1 MNNSITQK
9 MKYKQSVIKYSYKYG
24 VKKAS
29 IQFNEWPK
37 TIYRW
42 RERYDGNIESLRDK
56 SRRPHYH
63 PNQHTNSEIKMIKD
77 YKRNN
82 KKTGLVVLW
91 VKLKE
96 AGYTRTVQGLYHVMQ
111 RLGIY
116 EKTPSKAKEK
126 ENIEKIAITYLGE
139 KVQVDV
145 KYVPIGCMTKELEEK
160 GEKFYQ
166 YTAID
171 EYTRIRYT
179 WFTNE
184 HSTYMSSEFVKRAV
198 KYFPFK
204 IETIQTDNGF
214 EFTNRLNWNKSKRK
228 QKTIFETTL
237 EKLKI
242 KYRQIKPYT
251 PKENG
256 KVERSHRKD
265 QERFYQGRKFYGLED
280 LRKQGAEWRKEYN
293 NFPMRPLGW
302 LSPNEFLKKYKSQ
315 EESLITIQG
324 TQSI

>member
-1 MNNSITQK
+1 MKNSITQK
-9 MKYKQSVIKYSYKYG
+9 MKYKQSVIKYSYQYG

-42 RERYDGNIESLRDK
+42 RERYDGKIESLKDK
-56 SRRPHYH
+56 SRRPHSH
-63 PNQHTNSEIKMIKD
+63 PNQHTKEEIKLIRD

-82 KKTGLVVLW
+82 KETGLVVLW
-91 VKLKE
+91 IKLRE
-96 AGYTRTVQGLYHVMQ
+96 AGYTRTIQGLYHVLQ

-116 EKTPSKAKEK
+116 EKEPRKAKEEEK
-126 ENIEKIAITYLGE
+126 VEKIEVTYPGE
-139 KVQVDV
+139 KVQIDV
-145 KYVPIGCMTKELEEK
+145 KYVPTKCLTKELQEK

-171 EYTRIRYT
+171 EFTRIRYT

-184 HSTYMSSEFVKRAV
+184 HSTYMSSEFVKRV
-198 KYFPFK
+198 VRYYPFK

-214 EFTNRLNWNKSKRK
+214 EFTNRLNWNKTKRNE
-228 QKTIFETTL
+228 KTMFETTI
-237 EKLKI
+237 EKLGI

-265 QERFYQGRKFYGLED
+265 QERFYYKKVFYSLED
-280 LRKQGAEWRKEYN
+280 LRNRGRDWRKEYN

-302 LSPNEFLKKYKSQ
+302 LSPNEFLKRYKSQ
-315 EESLITIQG
+315 EESLVTI
-324 TQSI
+324 

>member
-1 MNNSITQK
+1 MNKSITQK
-9 MKYKQSVIKYSYKYG
+9 MKYKQSVVKYSYKYG

-42 RERYDGNIESLRDK
+42 RKRYDGNIESLKDR
-56 SRRPHYH
+56 SRRPHSH
-63 PNQHTNSEIKMIKD
+63 PNQHTDEEIKLIRN

-82 KKTGLVVLW
+82 KETGLVVLW
-91 VKLKE
+91 VKLRE
-96 AGYTRTVQGLYHVMQ
+96 VGYTRTVQGLYHVLQ

-116 EKTPSKAKEK
+116 EKTPSKAKEQ
-126 ENIEKIAITYLGE
+126 EKVKIIAVTYPGE
-139 KVQVDV
+139 KVQIDV
-145 KYVPIGCMTKELEEK
+145 KYVPTVCLTKELQEK

-171 EYTRIRYT
+171 EFTRKRYI

-198 KYFPFK
+198 KYYPFK

-214 EFTNRLNWNKSKRK
+214 EFTNRLSWNKSSRN
-228 QKTIFETTL
+228 QKTMFETTL
-237 EKLKI
+237 EKLGI
-242 KYRQIKPYT
+242 KYRKIKPYT

-265 QERFYQGRKFYGLED
+265 QERFYYKKVFYSLED
-280 LRKQGAEWRKEYN
+280 LRNRGKDWRKEYN

-315 EESLITIQG
+315 EESLLTI
-324 TQSI
+324 